1 MTETKRRKK
10 KTVEKIFPDESATYK
25 PDYLESIGFDYD
37 WLDLLAKEYK
47 FDKFEYVHK
56 FRAFRCYQ
64 KNVHVEWIDVNMLA
78 VKNGKRRLCEIMLKH
93 QPLGKHRK
101 IIHLPWE

>member
-1 MTETKRRKK
+1 MTETKKRKK
-10 KTVEKIFPDESATYK
+10 KTVETILPDPTPLFN
-25 PDYLESIGFDYD
+25 PDYLETIGFDFD
-37 WLDLLAKEYK
+37 WLQKLADEYK

-78 VKNGKRRLCEIMLKH
+78 VKNGKRQLCEIMMKH

-101 IIHLPWE
+101 IIYLPWE